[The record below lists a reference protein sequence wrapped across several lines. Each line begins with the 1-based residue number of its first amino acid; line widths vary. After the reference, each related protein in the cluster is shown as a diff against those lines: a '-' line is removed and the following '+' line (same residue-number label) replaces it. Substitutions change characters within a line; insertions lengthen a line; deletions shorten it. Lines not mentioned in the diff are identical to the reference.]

1 MLRDLLDAAE
11 RRYEELDR
19 TKPPATCRPWLPGH
33 TGKDKDRGVRGSSAI
48 PGDIASTATP
58 SKPRRSKRQT
68 RYVLYVL
75 CSQVSPRT
83 AFASL
88 TAEKHDG
95 AARAVEGQCVSAAR
109 TRTDVLYLSPVY
121 AIETPAITELSD
133 KGPTT
138 EQHNRAGSGCHG
150 RARAR
155 GRSERRY
162 LNPARAIPRPGRNAL
177 TIEQEH
183 SGAYAVKGHWTGS
196 RRSGVCLLS
205 PILAVELP
213 GIRDGRRLVCPEAS
227 K

>member
-1 MLRDLLDAAE
+1 MRDPRGPKKALKID
-11 RRYEELDR
+11 ELN
-19 TKPPATCRPWLPGH
+19 PQATVQKANAVCTLCIVLPSVAQ
-33 TGKDKDRGVRGSSAI
+33 DGVR
-48 PGDIASTATP
+48 
-58 SKPRRSKRQT
+58 
-68 RYVLYVL
+68 V
-75 CSQVSPRT
+75 
-83 AFASL
+83 L
-88 TAEKHDG
+88 TAEKHDR

-196 RRSGVCLLS
+196 RRSGVCLLG

-213 GIRDGRRLVCPEAS
+213 GIRDGRRLVCPKAS